1 MKTNTLIQFIKF
13 GLVGVVN
20 TLTSY
25 GIYSVLFYLGVNP
38 LICNIP
44 AFVISVFVSFLL
56 NNRFVFRENEHKEKR
71 KWYYVLIK
79 TYISYSFTGLFLAEV
94 LTFLWLSVVHIE
106 RFCGVF
112 VMPLSSMGI
121 TLTAEKIAGYL
132 VPILNL
138 VISIPINFLLNKFW
152 AYHQKNKEEDA
163 YELKN

>member
-1 MKTNTLIQFIKF
+1 
-13 GLVGVVN
+13 VGVVN

-56 NNRFVFRENEHKEKR
+56 NNRFVFRENEEKEKR
-71 KWYYVLIK
+71 KWYYVL
-79 TYISYSFTGLFLAEV
+79 
-94 LTFLWLSVVHIE
+94 
-106 RFCGVF
+106 VF

-152 AYHQKNKEEDA
+152 AYRQKNKEEDA
-163 YELKN
+163 YEFKD